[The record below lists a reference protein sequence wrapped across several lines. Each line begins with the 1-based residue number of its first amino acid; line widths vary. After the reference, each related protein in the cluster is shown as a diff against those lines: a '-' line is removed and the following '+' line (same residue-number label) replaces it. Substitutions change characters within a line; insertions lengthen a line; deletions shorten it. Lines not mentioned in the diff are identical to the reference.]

1 LADLPFH
8 TAEGTAVIPEGS
20 RVLIID
26 ERAGKFVV
34 MAERRMLDVRRL
46 GVIDGSAI
54 CDASYGDTIIIGG
67 RQLLIAKPS
76 MMDIIGTIER
86 KAQVISPKD
95 GFAIPH
101 YLDIACGSRVIEGG
115 VGSGALT
122 IVLLKSVAPAGRVY
136 SYDLREDHASVARRN
151 IAKAGLEECWEL
163 KIGDI
168 CKVELEEEVDAA
180 VLDMPDPWNA
190 VGNIVQALRH
200 GGHICCY
207 VPNANQLE
215 TVARAMRETG
225 FRELFMVENLQR
237 EMVVHDGGVRP
248 SSEMAGHTGYLAFG
262 RKL

>member
-1 LADLPFH
+1 VAGG
-8 TAEGTAVIPEGS
+8 GTVVIPEGS
-20 RVLIID
+20 RVLLMD
-26 ERAGKFVV
+26 ERDGKYVLV
-34 MAERRMLDVRRL
+34 AERKMVEVRRL
-46 GVIDGSAI
+46 GVVDGSAI
-54 CDASYGDTIIIGG
+54 CDASYGDSISIGG
-67 RQLLIAKPS
+67 RRLLIVRPS

-95 GFAIPH
+95 GFAMPH
-101 YLDIACGSRVIEGG
+101 YLDISCGSRVIEGG

-136 SYDLREDHASVARRN
+136 SYDLRDDHASVARRN
-151 IAKAGLEECWEL
+151 IARAGLEDCWEL

-168 CKVELEEEVDAA
+168 CTASLEEDVDAA

-190 VGNIVQALRH
+190 VGNIIRALRH
-200 GGHICCY
+200 GGHLCCY

-215 TVARAMRETG
+215 TAVRAMRDTG
-225 FRELFMVENLQR
+225 FRELFLVENLQR
-237 EMVVHDGGVRP
+237 EMVVHNGGVRP

>member
-1 LADLPFH
+1 L
-8 TAEGTAVIPEGS
+8 IPEGA
-20 RVLIID
+20 RVMLMD
-26 ERAGKFVV
+26 ERDGKFMFV
-34 MAERRMLDVRRL
+34 AERKMVEVRRL
-46 GVIDGSAI
+46 GVVDGSAV
-54 CDASYGDTIIIGG
+54 CDASYGDSISIGG
-67 RQLLIAKPS
+67 RRLLIVRPS

-95 GFAIPH
+95 GFAMPH
-101 YLDIACGSRVIEGG
+101 YLDISCGSRVIEGG

-136 SYDLREDHASVARRN
+136 SYDLRDDHASVARRN
-151 IAKAGLEECWEL
+151 IARAGLEDCWEL

-168 CKVELEEEVDAA
+168 CTASLEEDVDAV

-190 VGNIVQALRH
+190 VGNVIRALRH
-200 GGHICCY
+200 GGHLCCY

-215 TVARAMRETG
+215 TAVRAMRDSG
-225 FRELFMVENLQR
+225 FRELFLVENLQR
-237 EMVVHDGGVRP
+237 EMIVHDGGVRP

>member
-1 LADLPFH
+1 M
-8 TAEGTAVIPEGS
+8 IPEGS
-20 RVLIID
+20 RVLLMD
-26 ERAGKFVV
+26 ERDGKYVLV
-34 MAERRMLDVRRL
+34 AERKMVEVRRL
-46 GVIDGSAI
+46 GVVDGSAI
-54 CDASYGDTIIIGG
+54 CDASYGDSISIGG
-67 RQLLIAKPS
+67 RRLLIVRPS

-95 GFAIPH
+95 GFAMPH
-101 YLDIACGSRVIEGG
+101 YLDISCGSRVIEGG

-136 SYDLREDHASVARRN
+136 SYDLRDDHASVARRN
-151 IAKAGLEECWEL
+151 IARAGLEDCWEL

-168 CKVELEEEVDAA
+168 CTASLEEDVDAA

-190 VGNIVQALRH
+190 VGNIIRALRH
-200 GGHICCY
+200 GGHLCCY

-215 TVARAMRETG
+215 TAVRAMRDTG
-225 FRELFMVENLQR
+225 FRELFLVENLQR
-237 EMVVHDGGVRP
+237 EMVVHNGGVRP

>member
-1 LADLPFH
+1 M
-8 TAEGTAVIPEGS
+8 IPEGS
-20 RVLIID
+20 RVLLMD
-26 ERAGKFVV
+26 ERDGKFIFV
-34 MAERRMLDVRRL
+34 AERKMVEVRRL
-46 GVIDGSAI
+46 GVVDGSAI
-54 CDASYGDTIIIGG
+54 CDASYGDSISIGG
-67 RQLLIAKPS
+67 RRLLIVRPS

-95 GFAIPH
+95 GFAMPH
-101 YLDIACGSRVIEGG
+101 YLDISCGSRVIEGG

-136 SYDLREDHASVARRN
+136 SYDLRDDHASVARRN
-151 IAKAGLEECWEL
+151 IGRAGLEDCWDL
-163 KIGDI
+163 KIGDV
-168 CKVELEEEVDAA
+168 CTAPLEEDVDAA

-190 VGNIVQALRH
+190 VGNIIRALRH
-200 GGHICCY
+200 GGHLCCY

-215 TVARAMRETG
+215 TAVRAMRDTG

-237 EMVVHDGGVRP
+237 EMVVHNGGVRP

>member
-1 LADLPFH
+1 VVGG
-8 TAEGTAVIPEGS
+8 GTVVIPEGS
-20 RVLIID
+20 RVLLMD
-26 ERAGKFVV
+26 ERDGKYVLV
-34 MAERRMLDVRRL
+34 AERKMVEVRRL
-46 GVIDGSAI
+46 GVVDGSAI
-54 CDASYGDTIIIGG
+54 CDASYGDSISIGG
-67 RQLLIAKPS
+67 RRLLIVRPS

-95 GFAIPH
+95 GFAMPH
-101 YLDIACGSRVIEGG
+101 YLDISCGSRVIEGG

-136 SYDLREDHASVARRN
+136 SYDLRDDHASVARRN
-151 IAKAGLEECWEL
+151 IARAGLEDCWEL

-168 CKVELEEEVDAA
+168 CTASLEEDVDAA

-190 VGNIVQALRH
+190 VGNIIRALRH
-200 GGHICCY
+200 GGHLCCY

-215 TVARAMRETG
+215 TAVRAMRDTG
-225 FRELFMVENLQR
+225 FRELFLVENLQR
-237 EMVVHDGGVRP
+237 EMVVHNGGVRP

>member
-1 LADLPFH
+1 M
-8 TAEGTAVIPEGS
+8 IPEGA
-20 RVLIID
+20 RVMLMD
-26 ERAGKFVV
+26 ERDGKFMFV
-34 MAERRMLDVRRL
+34 AERKMVEVRRL
-46 GVIDGSAI
+46 GVVDGSAV
-54 CDASYGDTIIIGG
+54 CDASYGDSISIGG
-67 RQLLIAKPS
+67 RRLLIVRPS

-95 GFAIPH
+95 GFAMPH
-101 YLDIACGSRVIEGG
+101 YLDISCGSRVIEGG

-136 SYDLREDHASVARRN
+136 SYDLRDDHASVARRN
-151 IAKAGLEECWEL
+151 IARAGLEDCWEL

-168 CKVELEEEVDAA
+168 CTASLEEDVDAV

-190 VGNIVQALRH
+190 VGNVIRALRH
-200 GGHICCY
+200 GGHLCCY

-215 TVARAMRETG
+215 TAVRAMRDSG
-225 FRELFMVENLQR
+225 FRELFLVENLQR
-237 EMVVHDGGVRP
+237 EMIVHDGGVRP